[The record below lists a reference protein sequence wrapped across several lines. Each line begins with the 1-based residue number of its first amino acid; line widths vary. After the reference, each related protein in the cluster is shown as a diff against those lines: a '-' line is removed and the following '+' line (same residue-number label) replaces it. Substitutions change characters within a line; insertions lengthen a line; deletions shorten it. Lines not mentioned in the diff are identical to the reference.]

1 MSNLILPDWISE
13 RLAQGR
19 EFRRMVQ
26 PMQLRSD
33 ADEAPDAGNCVVEG
47 YATTFNQFYT
57 LWADDGLTVEEQVD
71 ARAFDECDMSD
82 VIMQYDHHGRVFAR
96 NKNGTLSV
104 TPDEHGLKTVATL
117 GGTEL
122 GRQVYEEIKGG
133 YSDKM
138 SFAFTVKADKLED
151 VEDHETGRV
160 TVRRT
165 ILKIAKLY
173 DVSVVSIPA
182 NDATEI
188 FARGMAD
195 GAISW
200 AAQELRAIEARRKAY
215 LWLQLQLRLK
225 GANS

>member
-1 MSNLILPDWISE
+1 MSNLILPDWIEE
-13 RLAQGR
+13 RLDQGR
-19 EFRRMVQ
+19 EFRRMAT
-26 PMQLRSD
+26 PMQVR
-33 ADEAPDAGNCVVEG
+33 ADEGDDPAENDCSVEG
-47 YATTFNQFYT
+47 YATTFNQLYE
-57 LWADDGLTVEEQVD
+57 LWSMDGYTVEEQVD
-71 ARAFDECDMSD
+71 ARAFDDCDMSD

-96 NKNGTLSV
+96 NRNQTLTV
-104 TPDEHGLKTVATL
+104 NPDEHGLHVVAVL

-133 YSDKM
+133 YSDRM
-138 SFAFTVKADKLED
+138 SFAFTVAEDKRE
-151 VEDHETGRV
+151 VFEDHETGNV

-165 ILKIAKLY
+165 ILRINKLY

-200 AAQELRAIEARRKAY
+200 AAQELRAYEARCRARK
-215 LWLQLQLRLK
+215 RLK
-225 GANS
+225 LKLKLMTEE